1 MQNFLSLDRVEPKKR
16 LVGERVRDF
25 KEVYQTFDK
34 IEARNQA
41 DRCVQCGDPYCMN
54 KCPLHNYI
62 PQWLKAVSEYNLEL
76 AFQLSNEPSPFPEIM
91 GRVCPQDVLCEGD
104 CTLNDGHGAITIG
117 SIERYITEQGFKK
130 EFKIPF
136 PESKINKS
144 VGVIG
149 SGPAGLSLATFLL
162 RAGVNVTIYE
172 RAEKAGGL
180 LTYGI
185 PGFKLDK
192 NIIQRRINL
201 LLEAGLDLKTSCEV
215 GKDISFDEVKNSHD
229 AIFLGIGATEAR
241 KAGIKNE
248 DSENIYMAME
258 FLTFVQKKIFN
269 EKVENKIDVRGKNVI
284 VIGGGDTAMDCIRT
298 AIREGAKKVTC
309 HYRRDVENMPGSYKE
324 YRNSIEEGAEF
335 IFQSTPKEIIL
346 KNEKVA
352 GVKFAKT
359 ELVNDLANHRK
370 KVQEIPRSETIFEA
384 DIVIM
389 ALGFSPAKCK
399 FLEENNIE
407 TESWGGVKVSKNGET
422 SSSKIYA
429 GGDIVRGANLVV
441 RAVFDG
447 REVAKEI
454 LKDFGI
460 N

>member
-1 MQNFLSLDRVEPKKR
+1 MQNFLSLDRTEPKKR
-16 LVGERVRDF
+16 LVGERIKDF

-34 IEARNQA
+34 IEAKNQA
-41 DRCVQCGDPYCMN
+41 ERCVQCGDPYCMN

-62 PQWLKAVSEYNLEL
+62 PQWLKAVAETNLEL

-130 EFKIPF
+130 GFTISF
-136 PESKINKS
+136 PKTKINKS
-144 VGVIG
+144 VGIIG

-172 RAEKAGGL
+172 RAKRAGGL

-192 NIIQRRINL
+192 DIVQRRINL
-201 LLEAGLDLKTSCEV
+201 LLEAGLILKTDCEV

-229 AIFLGIGATEAR
+229 AIFLGIGATQAR

-258 FLTFVQKKIFN
+258 FLTSVQKKLFN
-269 EKVENKIDVRGKNVI
+269 EEVKNPINVRGKNVI

-298 AIREGAKKVTC
+298 AIREGAKQVTC
-309 HYRRDVENMPGSYKE
+309 HYRRDVKNMPGSYKE

-346 KNEKVA
+346 KNGKVT

-359 ELVNDLANHRK
+359 ELIKDPLNDRK
-370 KVQEIPRSETIFEA
+370 KVKEIPNSENIFEA

-389 ALGFSPAKCK
+389 ALGFSPAKYD
-399 FLEENNIE
+399 FLEKHGVEIN
-407 TESWGGVKVSKNGET
+407 SWGGIKVDQNGKT
-422 SSSKIYA
+422 SSEKIYA

>member
-136 PESKINKS
+136 PEKKINKS

-192 NIIQRRINL
+192 DIIQRRINL
-201 LLEAGLDLKTSCEV
+201 LLEAGLNLKTSCEV
-215 GKDISFDEVKNSHD
+215 GKDLSFDEVKNSHD
-229 AIFLGIGATEAR
+229 AVFLGIGATKSK

-248 DSENIYMAME
+248 NSKNIYMAIE
-258 FLTFVQKKIFN
+258 FLTSVQKKLFN
-269 EKVENKIDVRGKNVI
+269 EKVENKINVRGKNVI
-284 VIGGGDTAMDCIRT
+284 VVGGGDTAMDCIRT

-309 HYRRDVENMPGSYKE
+309 HYRRDVKNMPGSYKE

-335 IFQSTPKEIIL
+335 IFQSTPKAIIL
-346 KNEKVA
+346 ENKKVV
-352 GVKFAKT
+352 GVEFAKT
-359 ELVNDLANHRK
+359 ELVNDLASHRK
-370 KVQEIPRSETIFEA
+370 KVHEIPGSKTIFES

-389 ALGFSPAKCK
+389 ALGFSPVKCK

-407 TESWGGVKVSKNGET
+407 TESWGGVKVSPNGET
-422 SSSKIYA
+422 SSSNIYA
-429 GGDIVRGANLVV
+429 GGDIVRGADLVV

-447 REVAKEI
+447 
-454 LKDFGI
+454 
-460 N
+460 